1 MIRFDCPGLS
11 GVVEGRAIVACVWC
25 VCVCVGGG
33 GVAFAIAR
41 FRDQSQNFYLANKH
55 KVI

>member
-11 GVVEGRAIVACVWC
+11 GVVEGRAIVACVC
-25 VCVCVGGG
+25 GGGG

>member
-1 MIRFDCPGLS
+1 M
-11 GVVEGRAIVACVWC
+11 VC
-25 VCVCVGGG
+25 VCGVCGVCVCDVCGVCVGGG

-41 FRDQSQNFYLANKH
+41 FRDQSHNFYLANKH